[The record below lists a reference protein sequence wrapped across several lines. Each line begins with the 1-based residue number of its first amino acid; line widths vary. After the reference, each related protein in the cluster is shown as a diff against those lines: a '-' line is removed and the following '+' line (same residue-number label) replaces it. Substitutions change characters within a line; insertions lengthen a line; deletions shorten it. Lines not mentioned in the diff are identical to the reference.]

1 MGYWKKK
8 ILFNEAGYVVPSSQ
22 MLPFILDPPWENHFK
37 LISPKARRCWKK
49 SPKINAAGSVYG
61 TILSEPN
68 YILGQ

>member
-8 ILFNEAGYVVPSSQ
+8 YSSMKLGMVYQPPQCFPSFSILLEKTTSSSFPIKQ
-22 MLPFILDPPWENHFK
+22 GGVE
-37 LISPKARRCWKK
+37 KK